1 MEYVLKD
8 IAPKLKQFNNTRFI
22 WKTQGPAGC
31 EPFDAS
37 RQTTAKFTTSAT
49 KAHHMNKYNWAQFAG
64 MDRIAMHREPGAH
77 QAVVGEQPVDPLNL
91 CRTQRHPAVVRH
103 LAADRRCLPA
113 AALRPNVS
121 QGSEA
126 WCRLQR
132 AKCRAPRG

>member
-1 MEYVLKD
+1 MWPWYVEQIPALEYG
-8 IAPKLKQFNNTRFI
+8 APDYQQYGEI
-22 WKTQGPAGC
+22 CGSEGPGGG
-31 EPFDAS
+31 E
-37 RQTTAKFTTSAT
+37 
-49 KAHHMNKYNWAQFAG
+49 WAAL
-64 MDRIAMHREPGAH
+64 E
-77 QAVVGEQPVDPLNL
+77 
-91 CRTQRHPAVVRH
+91 RHPAVVRH